1 MGKQKLRL
9 KRTNIYLT
17 ERQIEKLQR
26 LALREK
32 LSVAGMIRR
41 AVDIFLDREERGRC
55 LSVKKRNV

>member
-17 ERQIEKLQR
+17 ERQLEKLQS

-41 AVDIFLDREERGRC
+41 AVDIFLDRDERKGER
-55 LSVKKRNV
+55 

>member
-17 ERQIEKLQR
+17 ERQIEKLQS

>member
-17 ERQIEKLQR
+17 ERQIEKLQS

-41 AVDIFLDREERGRC
+41 AVDIFLDREERGRDD
-55 LSVKKRNV
+55 VER